1 METENSEILRKQEQL
16 EKEKSKLSETTTA
29 LKMRIENLEKDQ
41 ETQKREL
48 EERMN
53 AKVEEVVMEKERV
66 EHEMRQLNEELVISL
81 FNMIFSI
88 FTLGTS

>member
-1 METENSEILRKQEQL
+1 
-16 EKEKSKLSETTTA
+16 
-29 LKMRIENLEKDQ
+29 MRIENLEKDQ

-66 EHEMRQLNEELVISL
+66 EHEMRELNEELVISL

>member
-66 EHEMRQLNEELVISL
+66 EHEMRELNEELVISL